1 MKVGCSQITL
11 DKKGI
16 QMTTDSKKI
25 LIVDDE
31 KSVREITKIRLEKLG
46 YDPECAQNGKE
57 ALEILVREKFPL
69 ILMDLKLADFEG
81 TELCLRIKER
91 NPETVIYAFSGH
103 VIESDF
109 DQLEEK
115 GFDGL
120 LCKPVTSEVLEQ
132 SVKGAF
138 EKISNSRKNNAISLC
153 AS

>member
-1 MKVGCSQITL
+1 MI
-11 DKKGI
+11 
-16 QMTTDSKKI
+16 TDSKKI

-57 ALEILVREKFPL
+57 ALEILERKEFSL
-69 ILMDLKLADFEG
+69 ILMDLRLADLEG
-81 TELCLRIKER
+81 PELCLRIKER

-103 VIESDF
+103 VTEDDF
-109 DQLEEK
+109 DQLEEM

-120 LCKPVTSEVLEQ
+120 LCKPVTSEILEQ

-138 EKISNSRKNNAISLC
+138 EQMNNRRKNNATSLC
-153 AS
+153 GF

>member
-1 MKVGCSQITL
+1 MI
-11 DKKGI
+11 
-16 QMTTDSKKI
+16 TDSKKI

-57 ALEILVREKFPL
+57 ALEILERKEFPL
-69 ILMDLKLADFEG
+69 ILMDLRLADLEG
-81 TELCLRIKER
+81 PELCLRIKER

-103 VIESDF
+103 VTEDDF
-109 DQLEEK
+109 DQLEEM

-120 LCKPVTSEVLEQ
+120 LCKPVTSEILEQ

-138 EKISNSRKNNAISLC
+138 EQMNNRRKNNATSLC
-153 AS
+153 GF